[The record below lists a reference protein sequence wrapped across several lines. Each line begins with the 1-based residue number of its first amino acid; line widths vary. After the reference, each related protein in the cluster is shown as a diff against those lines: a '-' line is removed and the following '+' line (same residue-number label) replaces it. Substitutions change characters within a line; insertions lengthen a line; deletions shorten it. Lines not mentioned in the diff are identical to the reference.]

1 MCCIRYKRYCFGIFK
16 TNSIP
21 SEVLS
26 KVYDGFLTPIIS
38 AGIIEEYIEVLHRN
52 KFNFSHKVID
62 EFIDFLNNYALK
74 IDSDDKLDINVLD
87 PEDVVFYQVTMKAR
101 KKENTYLVTGN
112 LKHFPKKTYIVTPRQ
127 MLDIIEN
134 NT

>member
-1 MCCIRYKRYCFGIFK
+1 M
-16 TNSIP
+16 
-21 SEVLS
+21 
-26 KVYDGFLTPIIS
+26 
-38 AGIIEEYIEVLHRN
+38 
-52 KFNFSHKVID
+52 
-62 EFIDFLNNYALK
+62 NNYALK